1 MDQSVLPGKFFEEFM
16 EGEEFTTPSRTVT
29 EVDVINFAGISGDFH
44 PLHMDE
50 EYAKKSI
57 HKGRI
62 AHGSLITSIAT
73 GLMARLGL
81 WESTALANLGYEWKF
96 HAPVKIGDT
105 ITVKLKIGGKKETKR
120 QDAGVIQR
128 EIDVF
133 NQRGELVLSGRS
145 AFLVKR
151 IPEEDK
157 MARVRAGENLNR

>member
-1 MDQSVLPGKFFEEFM
+1 MDYSALPGKFFEEFR
-16 EGEEFTTPSRTVT
+16 EGEEFVTPSRTIT
-29 EVDVINFAGISGDFH
+29 EVDIINFAGISGDFN
-44 PLHMDE
+44 PLHVDE

-96 HAPVKIGDT
+96 HMPVKIGDT
-105 ITVKLKIGGKKETKR
+105 ITVKLKIGSKKETKR
-120 QDAGVIQR
+120 QDTGIIQR
-128 EIDVF
+128 EINVF
-133 NQRGELVLSGRS
+133 NQREELVLSGRS

-151 IPEEDK
+151 AP
-157 MARVRAGENLNR
+157 REN